1 MVESTEMKIIREET
15 SAKVLGAIMNAALS
29 EQIEFSV
36 TKWDILSNVIS
47 IIFRLCAVIFNIILV
62 NEYYN
67 RGEIIF
73 FRMTLCFIIIPA
85 AVSVILSIT
94 L

>member
-1 MVESTEMKIIREET
+1 MVESTEMKIFRDET
-15 SAKVLGAIMNAALS
+15 STKVLGAIMNAALS
-29 EQIEFSV
+29 EHIDFRV

-47 IIFRLCAVIFNIILV
+47 IIFRLCAVVFNGYLAY
-62 NEYYN
+62 EYYN

-73 FRMTLCFIIIPA
+73 FRMTLCFIIVPA